1 LDVAEPA
8 RRAREEML
16 MEGIRKY
23 NARLDEDKR
32 LARLEYHEGQIARLS
47 STLGALIA
55 SHEAEAA
62 KYRQS
67 NGHHEKR
74 ST

>member
-1 LDVAEPA
+1 VDTVERA

-55 SHEAEAA
+55 SHEAEAE
-62 KYRQS
+62 KYRH
-67 NGHHEKR
+67 NGHKED
-74 ST
+74 